1 MLFLFSITWGDVSGW
16 WVPVSMLTG
25 LFYAW
30 LLYRQPVN
38 ISKTFRYGLF
48 ALRALAVALIA
59 FLLLSPLVQ
68 SVAYKPE
75 KPLVLVLQDNS
86 TSVKSS
92 ANSISAPLR
101 HLKQQLG
108 ADYDVQEFNFDNG
121 LQDGLASGYSGKQ
134 TDISA
139 ALKQLNNR
147 FVNRNIGAVVLAS
160 DGIYNHGADPRYEAR
175 NIKAGFYTIAL
186 GDTTQHRD
194 VLISNVN
201 YNKTAFL
208 GTDFEVEI
216 LASAYQSNGE
226 AMRLSITDDGRQV
239 YNRAIP
245 IKGNT
250 FRRVVPVKLNAG
262 KKGLH
267 KFTVNLAPLSN
278 EVTTVNNNETF
289 YIDVLDARQKI
300 LLVYQNVHPDI
311 AVVKNAIEVNRNYEV
326 KTVLLTDLTNIK
338 PADYNL
344 LILFQ
349 LPASAPEVQRFVA
362 NANLPVWY
370 MAGAQTDVTALNA
383 SQQLVNISAGRSE
396 MQEVFAQPADNFSAF
411 TLSDSTRQKIVKM
424 PPLLAPFG
432 NYGSKSATGILFK
445 QRIGN
450 VSTTYPLLAFAA
462 EGGRRTAV
470 LTGEGL
476 WRWKLAEYA
485 AFGNNNALNELMSQS
500 VQYLAANAD
509 RQQFRLYPAKAVF
522 DEGEDVLINAELY
535 NDALELVN
543 TPNARINIKDAK
555 ESNLS
560 FLFSRTGQSYSL
572 NAGSL
577 RPAEY
582 SYTATV
588 KLGNRAFTASGKFT
602 VKQIDAEARQSVAN
616 HQLLHDIAQES
627 GGVMLMP
634 SDLGKLSDL
643 IKKNESVKTVVY
655 EDKHYNELVDLKWV
669 FGAILLVISAEWF
682 IRKREGEV

>member
-1 MLFLFSITWGDVSGW
+1 M
-16 WVPVSMLTG
+16 
-25 LFYAW
+25 
-30 LLYRQPVN
+30 
-38 ISKTFRYGLF
+38 
-48 ALRALAVALIA
+48 LRALAVALIA
-59 FLLLSPLVQ
+59 FLLLSPLVK
-68 SVAYKPE
+68 SVTYKPE

-101 HLKQQLG
+101 QLKQQLG
-108 ADYDVQEFNFDNG
+108 DDYHVQEFNFDNG
-121 LQDGLASGYSGKQ
+121 LHDGLASGYSGRQ
-134 TDISA
+134 TDIAS

-147 FVNRNIGAVVLAS
+147 FVNRNIGAVVIAS

-208 GTDFEVEI
+208 GNDFEVEI

-250 FRRVVPVKLNAG
+250 FRQVVPVKLNAG

-326 KTVLLTDLTNIK
+326 KTVLLTDLATIK
-338 PADYNL
+338 PAEYNL

-349 LPASAPEVQRFVA
+349 LPASAPGVQRFVA
-362 NANLPVWY
+362 NTSLPVWY
-370 MAGAQTDVTALNA
+370 MAGAQTDITALNA
-383 SQQLVNISAGRSE
+383 SQQLVSISAGRSE
-396 MQEVFAQPADNFSAF
+396 MQEVFAQPAENFSAF
-411 TLSDSTRQKIVKM
+411 TLSDSTRQKINKM

-500 VQYLAANAD
+500 VQYLTANAD

-543 TPNARINIKDAK
+543 TPDARINIRDAK
-555 ESNLS
+555 GRNLS
-560 FLFSRTGQSYSL
+560 FLLSRTGQSYSL
-572 NAGSL
+572 NAGAL
-577 RPAEY
+577 PPAEY